1 MSKVQTLLEDLSAL
15 TLLEA
20 AELKKAIEDKFGVS
34 AAAPMMMAAAPAGG
48 GAAVEEKT
56 AFDAVLTEAGP
67 NKLQV
72 VKVVKDITGLGL
84 KEAKEL
90 VDGAPKAIKEG
101 VPKDQAEEIK
111 KKIEEVGGKIDIK

>member
-72 VKVVKDITGLGL
+72 VKVVKDITGL
-84 KEAKEL
+84 